1 MIKRLPLKYFLQ
13 LLSLNNHMPNR
24 YLFISFLVF
33 ISIFFIHSE
42 ALAAT
47 AYCITTPPFGDCSDT
62 KPPDGGSTWHFTSV
76 SGDYTAFSPWP
87 DGSTWTVFV
96 CIGQSGFG
104 YDCNVG
110 ANQGGAIIP
119 LLNCQK
125 SRCDRIQVQ
134 INQEGGALVGGHA
147 YGGEALDPEPPPA
160 TGAVQAQSQLA
171 TTANITGPLNYSVS
185 LAAGYV
191 ANIQNDAPLGTYTI
205 SNIVDPSCYS
215 HTVRPP
221 GTTQTI
227 TTNGEAIFFI
237 IDYTYT
243 CGGPT
248 PTPSPTPPP
257 PPPPPGGD
265 PAVNLS
271 CSPSSIPYNTSANVS
286 WSSSNV
292 SSCTISPP
300 GWTGTSDSKPTG
312 NLTSS
317 TTYTATCTPSSA
329 YTVRTFTSS
338 GTFTVPTGLSSV
350 EVLVVSGGGQG
361 GGFEGGG
368 GGGGGIT
375 YRASYAVSAGNNIA
389 VTVGAGGT
397 GATSWVGAAGG
408 ASSFGG
414 LTAPGGGGA
423 SGGFNAG
430 GPGGSGGGGSG
441 INPTGNSATAEI
453 GNAGGSGGPRPSGGG
468 GGGGGSA
475 GSGGLFPGGRCDGGG
490 AGGTGYLS
498 SISGVATRYAGG
510 GGGAGFGPGGSGGGG
525 NGGHSCNSSE
535 TGTAGAAN
543 TGGGGGGRN
552 FTPGLPGGSGIV
564 IVKYLNP
571 QATNACTI
579 TVAPPPAPTADIKA
593 NGSDGP
599 ITIPYNGSVNIT
611 WCGSDASACANATS
625 CTTNNGWTGTSGSQ
639 SNIQT
644 SPFTYVLSCLGPGGS
659 TSNSVTVNVSSPT
672 PNNPSNITVT
682 APDYCVSGPAATVGW
697 TYSDPSGSPQSAYE
711 VQMDEEGSFQ
721 VPEYQTGKV
730 LSNSNSNFTGQGVL
744 LFNKT
749 YKTRVRVWNGYDVVS
764 GWTVAGGNFNTPPYA
779 YPQVDFSWTANGI
792 LNNPSPPLNKPVDF
806 TDATVFN
813 GNPNGRRW
821 SWTFGDGGTSTLQ
834 NPSRTYVAEGSYYV
848 TLTATDNANQTC
860 ARTKGPLIIQK
871 PIPKW
876 REVAPQ

>member
-1 MIKRLPLKYFLQ
+1 
-13 LLSLNNHMPNR
+13 MPNR
-24 YLFISFLVF
+24 YFFIFFFVF

-47 AYCITTPPFGDCSDT
+47 AYCITTPPFGDCSNTRQTDN
-62 KPPDGGSTWHFTSV
+62 GAAWRFTSV

-104 YDCNVG
+104 FDCNVG

-125 SRCDRIQVQ
+125 SICDRIQVQ
-134 INQEGGALVGGHA
+134 INQEGGALVDGHA

-160 TGAVQAQSQLA
+160 TGAVQVQSQLA

-243 CGGPT
+243 CVGPT

-257 PPPPPGGD
+257 PPPPPSGGD
-265 PAVNLS
+265 PAVNLT

-292 SSCTISPP
+292 SNCTISPP
-300 GWTGTSDSKPTG
+300 GWTGISGSQPTG
-312 NLTSS
+312 NLISS

-329 YTVRTFTSS
+329 STVRTFTSS
-338 GTFTVPTGLSSV
+338 GTFTVPAGLSSV

-423 SGGFNAG
+423 SGGFNSG

-475 GSGGLFPGGRCDGGG
+475 GNGGLFPGGRCDGGG

-579 TVAPPPAPTADIKA
+579 TVAPPPTPNAPT
-593 NGSDGP
+593 
-599 ITIPYNGSVNIT
+599 
-611 WCGSDASACANATS
+611 
-625 CTTNNGWTGTSGSQ
+625 
-639 SNIQT
+639 
-644 SPFTYVLSCLGPGGS
+644 
-659 TSNSVTVNVSSPT
+659 
-672 PNNPSNITVT
+672 NITVT
-682 APDYCVSGPAATVGW
+682 QPNYCVSGPAATIGW
-697 TYSDPSGSPQSAYE
+697 TYSDPSGSPQQSYQ
-711 VQMDEEGSFQ
+711 VQIDEQGSFQ
-721 VPEYQTGKV
+721 VPEYDSCVNQNTCAPGNV
-730 LSNSNSNFTGQGVL
+730 SNSNFTGQGIL

-749 YKTRVRVWNGYDVVS
+749 YKTRVRVWNSYGQVS
-764 GWTVAGGNFNTPPYA
+764 GWTVVSGNFNTPPYA
-779 YPQVDFSWTANGI
+779 YPQVDFSWIANGI

-806 TDATVFN
+806 TDATIFN

-821 SWTFGDGGTSTLQ
+821 DWGFGGGGSSTLQ

-848 TLTATDNANQTC
+848 TLTATDNANQVC

-871 PIPKW
+871 PIPRW
-876 REVAPQ
+876 REIAPR